1 MTEQS
6 TGSGEGPAGGLPEA
20 FHVKT
25 DDDAIT
31 VVEDND
37 PGSKERER
45 TSTGMNVADEG
56 SAESFPASDVPST
69 MPPTTASAKPGK
81 DS

>member
-1 MTEQS
+1 MSEQNA
-6 TGSGEGPAGGLPEA
+6 GSGEGPAGDLPEA
-20 FHVKT
+20 FHVQT
-25 DDDAIT
+25 GEDAMT

-37 PGSKERER
+37 PASKERER

-69 MPPTTASAKPGK
+69 MPPTTASAKPG
-81 DS
+81 SS